1 VSNAPLL
8 RYSIKQE
15 AGGSQATEPA
25 ALPFGLPRLDVLTL
39 RAKKSAFPDDP
50 RLPGWQIAL
59 VAAGAALLAALAVTV
74 YLMRAARR
82 RVTVSA
88 A

>member
-1 VSNAPLL
+1 VPNAPLL

-25 ALPFGLPRLDVLTL
+25 ALPFGLPGLDVLTL

-50 RLPGWQIAL
+50 RLPGWPIAL

-74 YLMRAARR
+74 YLMRATRR